1 MPAIGRERRRGLDMK
16 KTAEK
21 PKTSLKL
28 AKKTLKHLGLKS
40 GLHAGFYVTQA
51 CSDVSLKRKIRPIA

>member
-1 MPAIGRERRRGLDMK
+1 MKK

-40 GLHAGFYVTQA
+40 GVQAGGYNTA
-51 CSDVSLKRKIRPIA
+51 WCSDVSLKRKIRPVV